1 MQENQVDPIGLGAR
15 QFEKE
20 KISEEEWYNAFQQ
33 MDVHVKVDVKI
44 VESGVSNN
52 SIFFILYILKVPTLQ
67 MTV

>member
-15 QFEKE
+15 QLEKE

-52 SIFFILYILKVPTLQ
+52 SIFFLYYISLKYLLYK
-67 MTV
+67 